1 MKREEKASIVE
12 ELNGKFSKAK
22 ITIVA
27 DYRGMS
33 VAKLEFLRRELKKS
47 NAEIRVAKNTLLRR
61 AVQGTAFESMG
72 AFFKGSTAVAISYDD
87 PVAPARVM
95 TGFVKANPEFVIQS
109 AAMEGRV
116 LSGSD
121 LLALSSLPSRDVML
135 GRLLSVMNEV
145 PTSFVRVLNGVPTKM
160 VYLLNALA
168 AKKARRESVVV

>member
-1 MKREEKASIVE
+1 LKREEKASIVE

-22 ITIVA
+22 IAIVA

-33 VAKLEFLRRELKKS
+33 VAKLESLRRELKKS

-61 AVQGTAFESMG
+61 AVQGTSFEG
-72 AFFKGSTAVAISYDD
+72 IGDFFKGSTAVAISYDD
-87 PVAPARVM
+87 PVAPAKAM
-95 TGFVKANPEFVIQS
+95 TGFVKANPEFVIRS

-116 LSGSD
+116 LSAND
-121 LLALSSLPSRDVML
+121 LVALSSLPSREVML
-135 GRLLSVMNEV
+135 GKLLSVMNEV

-168 AKKARRESVVV
+168 EKKGQA